1 MTDAEALTYAID
13 YLRAFQPVMKRIKDP
28 IAGQPDFYWM
38 PPGMSESPARQRWTE
53 AMERLEALRKAA
65 G

>member
-13 YLRAFQPVMKRIKDP
+13 FLRAFQPVFWIPPNAPYPDP
-28 IAGQPDFYWM
+28 
-38 PPGMSESPARQRWTE
+38 RQMWTE

-65 G
+65 IDAPIPGVSG